1 MRNKVLA
8 IVAAGLLAGP
18 MAAQAALIT
27 SQVAGASVIDFSNC
41 DIGKFTFTAGPV
53 EVAPGVVFTAS

>member
-27 SQVAGASVIDFSNC
+27 SQVAGASVIDFSNF
-41 DIGKFTFTAGPV
+41 DIGTFTFTAGPV